1 MRHALLFRLAVSM
14 LAIVVLHGPD
24 VLAADTKEKK
34 PASSS
39 EKQLERGRYLVTI
52 AGCHDCHSPKV
63 IGPHGAPVPHPMKML
78 SGQQADSKLPGMP
91 DGVLGPDKWAG
102 ATNSDMTA
110 WIGPW
115 GVSFAANLTPDQN
128 TGIGIWTEDMFLTA
142 LKQGKHMGA
151 GRPILPPMPWNWYGQ
166 LPDDDL
172 KAMFAYLKS
181 IPAIANRVPVPLGPD
196 GKPIEAP

>member
-115 GVSFAANLTPDQN
+115 GVSFAANLTPDPA
-128 TGIGIWTEDMFLTA
+128 TGLGGWTEEMFIKTIRT
-142 LKQGKHMGA
+142 GKHMGT
-151 GRPILPPMPWNWYGQ
+151 GRQILPPMPWENYARMTDQ
-166 LPDDDL
+166 DL
-172 KAMFAYLKS
+172 KDLFVYLKS
-181 IPAIANRVPVPLGPD
+181 LPPVRNAVPQPVPP
-196 GKPIEAP
+196 AQAAH

>member
-52 AGCHDCHSPKV
+52 AGCQDCHSPKV

-115 GVSFAANLTPDQN
+115 GVSFAANLTPDPA
-128 TGIGIWTEDMFLTA
+128 TGLGGWTEEMFIKTIRT
-142 LKQGKHMGA
+142 GKHMGT
-151 GRPILPPMPWNWYGQ
+151 GRQILPPMPWENYARMTDQ
-166 LPDDDL
+166 DL
-172 KAMFAYLKS
+172 KDLFAYLKS
-181 IPAIANRVPVPLGPD
+181 LPPVRNAVPQPVPP
-196 GKPIEAP
+196 AQAAH